1 MSGRCDLLE
10 QTHWD
15 NNKNCTSGKGQVNKN
30 GNLVMSFSSKVTTE
44 TERQFP
50 HSQFNFATRFNNN
63 RVKGNDSRRRTTTQ
77 QDYIYFVR
85 FPSVAGL
92 QKIVLIQQS
101 RPYLGKGI
109 KSENPWRYRFQFTV
123 GEEMKTYG
131 FYYLDET
138 P

>member
-1 MSGRCDLLE
+1 
-10 QTHWD
+10 
-15 NNKNCTSGKGQVNKN
+15 
-30 GNLVMSFSSKVTTE
+30 
-44 TERQFP
+44 
-50 HSQFNFATRFNNN
+50 
-63 RVKGNDSRRRTTTQ
+63 
-77 QDYIYFVR
+77 
-85 FPSVAGL
+85 VAGL

>member
-1 MSGRCDLLE
+1 MTYLNK
-10 QTHWD
+10 QHWD
-15 NNKNCTSGKGQVNKN
+15 NKNCTSGKGQVNKN

-50 HSQFNFATRFNNN
+50 HSQFNFATRFNN

-92 QKIVLIQQS
+92 QKIVWGVLIQQS
-101 RPYLGKGI
+101 SIFGQRNKKR
-109 KSENPWRYRFQFTV
+109 KSLEIPVPVHRGRGNENLRF
-123 GEEMKTYG
+123 
-131 FYYLDET
+131 LLS
-138 P
+138 